1 MTIWILDCA
10 TTYCTKV
17 HLSAE
22 REKELENDYDGS
34 VEDFLCD
41 HEKELGIIMKS
52 SSWMT
57 ASDDNFEEIDF

>member
-22 REKELENDYDGS
+22 REKELENVYDGN

-41 HEKELGIIMKS
+41 HEKDLGITMKY
-52 SSWMT
+52 SSWMV
-57 ASDDNFEEIDF
+57 ANDENFEEMDY